1 MPNVAQGGSTT
12 LLLSSVEFAGG
23 PPADLTGVTIAIAP
37 LAAGPA
43 VIGPTSTGISH
54 PATGIYT
61 YEWAVAALQAP
72 GDYLVTWAGTDAQSE
87 AITGVEVVTV
97 TLAPAAPATASVFAL
112 DRRYLSRYS
121 SEQVGFTSII
131 SGEPADVDGQA
142 VTSALVNAVDA
153 SLIRSPVVIRL
164 GTGVYAVILT
174 SVDTALVRLLDLQFT
189 YSIGGVP
196 GAYAIELQV
205 GPSAPDYDVLSS
217 DWKAVVEATWVR
229 FADLFD
235 SPLGGPN
242 LQVYAQSRFGRN
254 RMAQLLRQAVG
265 RLNTI
270 SQPHQTYSIE
280 GDFPFERWGALAEQA
295 LYVEVIKHLIRSYV
309 EQPEV
314 VLTATVSRLDRRDY
328 MQRWQE
334 MLAIE
339 QADLERQLDNFKIAS
354 LNLSSVRVLVSG
366 GAFGRLG
373 PYVTVGGIGQA
384 AARGYFPR
392 VFLG

>member
-1 MPNVAQGGSTT
+1 VTT
-12 LLLSSVEFAGG
+12 
-23 PPADLTGVTIAIAP
+23 P
-37 LAAGPA
+37 LP
-43 VIGPTSTGISH
+43 
-54 PATGIYT
+54 
-61 YEWAVAALQAP
+61 
-72 GDYLVTWAGTDAQSE
+72 
-87 AITGVEVVTV
+87 
-97 TLAPAAPATASVFAL
+97 L
-112 DRRYLSRYS
+112 DRRYLSRYA
-121 SEQVGFTSII
+121 SEQVGFTAVIA
-131 SGEPADVDGQA
+131 GVPGDVDGNTVVA
-142 VTSALVNAVDA
+142 TLFNATTNA
-153 SLIRSPVVIRL
+153 TIRSPTVTRL
-164 GTGVYAVILT
+164 SVGRYGVTLT
-174 SVDTALVRLLDLQFT
+174 SADTSIVRPLDLQFGFLV
-189 YSIGGVP
+189 GGVA
-196 GAYAIELQV
+196 GTYVVELDV
-205 GPSAPDYDVLSS
+205 GPSAPAYDALSPA
-217 DWKAVVEATWVR
+217 WKAVVEAAWIR

-280 GDFPFERWGALAEQA
+280 DDFPFSQWGPLVEQA

-339 QADLERQLDNFKIAS
+339 QTDLERQLDNFKIAS
-354 LNLSSVRVLVSG
+354 LNLGGVRVLVSG

>member
-1 MPNVAQGGSTT
+1 MT
-12 LLLSSVEFAGG
+12 
-23 PPADLTGVTIAIAP
+23 AP
-37 LAAGPA
+37 LP
-43 VIGPTSTGISH
+43 
-54 PATGIYT
+54 
-61 YEWAVAALQAP
+61 
-72 GDYLVTWAGTDAQSE
+72 
-87 AITGVEVVTV
+87 
-97 TLAPAAPATASVFAL
+97 L
-112 DRRYLSRYS
+112 DRRYLSRYA
-121 SEQVGFTSII
+121 SEQVGFVAMIG
-131 SGEPADVDGQA
+131 GEPGDVDGNSVAAILFDATTNATIRNPTVTRLSTGQYG
-142 VTSALVNAVDA
+142 VTLTSA
-153 SLIRSPVVIRL
+153 
-164 GTGVYAVILT
+164 
-174 SVDTALVRLLDLQFT
+174 DTATVRPLDLLFGFLV
-189 YSIGGVP
+189 GGVA
-196 GAYAIELQV
+196 GTYVVELEV
-205 GPSAPDYDVLSS
+205 GPSAPAYDALSLA
-217 DWKAVVEATWVR
+217 WKAVVEAAWVR

-280 GDFPFERWGALAEQA
+280 GDFPFSQWGALVEQA

-339 QADLERQLDNFKIAS
+339 QTDLERQLDNFKIAS
-354 LNLSSVRVLVSG
+354 LNLGGVRVLVSG